1 MPNNSLLLPVHQDGS
16 SMQSSTS
23 ASEAVS
29 KILKKYES
37 SAAPRILLT
46 ATLRWPIAA
55 RLAMAFDGMGCHV
68 QALCPRQHPITKTH
82 AVGKIYRHSILR
94 PLATLRAAIES
105 AAPDLVIPCDD
116 NAAIHLHQ
124 LYEIACQEKISDN
137 SAQIIARSLGSPSAC
152 ALAASRGK
160 LMALAAQEQV
170 RVPASTVVATAAELT
185 AWLNKHGFP
194 AVIKIDCTWG
204 GQGVSI
210 VHHLK
215 QARQV
220 FESMAARPA
229 VTRAV
234 ARALLERDPSF
245 ILNAMKAAKRTV
257 TVQNFISGRPANRAV
272 ACWQGKV
279 LAGISV
285 EAMQTQHPT
294 GPATVVRVIENK
306 EMTLAANRLVRR
318 LGLSGLWG
326 LDFVL
331 ESKTGAA
338 YFIEMN
344 PRATPICH
352 LPLPVGQN
360 LPAALYQQLT
370 GVAPLSTPVAIERD
384 IIAMFPG
391 EWRRD
396 PASPYLRSDYHDIPW
411 QEQEFVQDCINKP
424 WAERGLAAR
433 WWARLRPKTCISQIL
448 EASSETE
455 ALPYALHAVAAS
467 AVYKKSTDASD

>member
-1 MPNNSLLLPVHQDGS
+1 MPNNSLLLSVHQDES
-16 SMQSSTS
+16 SMR
-23 ASEAVS
+23 APANDAAE
-29 KILKKYES
+29 ILKKYES
-37 SAAPRILLT
+37 NAAPRILLT

-55 RLAMAFDGMGCHV
+55 RLAMAFDGMGCRV
-68 QALCPRQHPITKTH
+68 QALCPRQHPVTKIR
-82 AVGKIYRHSILR
+82 AVEKIYRHSILK
-94 PLATLRAAIES
+94 PLAALRAAIES

-116 NAAIHLHQ
+116 NAAIHLQQ
-124 LYEIACQEKISDN
+124 LYEAAGQEKISDN
-137 SAQIIARSLGSPSAC
+137 SCIQVIARSLGSPSAC

-160 LMALAAQEQV
+160 LMALAAQERV
-170 RVPASTVVATAAELT
+170 RIPASTAVATTAELD
-185 AWLNKHGFP
+185 AWLNQHGFP

-210 VHHLK
+210 VHHHQ

-229 VTRAV
+229 LTRAA

-245 ILNAMKAAKRTV
+245 ILNAIKAAKRSV

-272 ACWQGKV
+272 ACWQGQV

-285 EAMQTQHPT
+285 EALQTQHPT

-331 ESKTGAA
+331 EAKTGAA

-352 LPLPVGQN
+352 LPWSAGQN
-360 LPAALYQQLT
+360 LPAALYRQLT
-370 GVAPLSTPVAIERD
+370 GVAPLNASAAIERD
-384 IIAMFPG
+384 IIALFPG

-396 PASPYLRSDYHDIPW
+396 PASPYLRSAYHDIPW

-433 WWARLRPKTCISQIL
+433 CWARLRPKASISQIL
-448 EASSETE
+448 QAS
-455 ALPYALHAVAAS
+455 AAADAMPYALQAVTAPG
-467 AVYKKSTDASD
+467 VYKKNTDASD